1 MRRMLR
7 LEQVNTHIGGLHI
20 IQDVSLNIEKG
31 EFVALLGSNGAGKTT
46 LFRTIA
52 GVLKPRAGTITFNGV
67 DLLRL
72 PVHKIV
78 EAGLVLCP
86 QGRQL
91 YPELTVYKNLLLGAF
106 PIRGDKKRIQ
116 KNLERVYAFFPIL
129 QERTNQLAGT
139 FSGGE
144 QQMLAIGRAL
154 MGEPRMLLLDEPS
167 MGLAPMIVKQ
177 IGEVISDI
185 NREMDT
191 TVFLSEQNANMALNI
206 TDRGYVLESGR
217 CGLEGPC
224 EQLKKDEKV
233 RKAYIG
239 A

>member
-1 MRRMLR
+1 MLK
-7 LEQVNTHIGGLHI
+7 LNQVHTAIGGLQI
-20 IQDVSLNIEKG
+20 VQDVSLEIGKG

-52 GVLKPRAGTITFNGV
+52 GVLKPHTGSVEFEGNPI
-67 DLLRL
+67 DRL

-78 EAGLVLCP
+78 ELGLVLCP

-91 YPELTVYKNLLLGAF
+91 FPDLSVQKNLLLGAY
-106 PIRGDKKRIQ
+106 PLRRDKKRIQ
-116 KNLERVYAFFPIL
+116 KNLDRVYALFPIL
-129 QERTNQLAGT
+129 RERITQKAGT

-154 MGEPRMLLLDEPS
+154 MSEPKMLLLDEPS
-167 MGLAPMIVKQ
+167 VGLAPLIVQ
-177 IGEVISDI
+177 LIADVISNI
-185 NREMDT
+185 NHEMDT

-206 TDRGYVLESGR
+206 TERGYVLESGR
-217 CGLEGPC
+217 CVLQGQC
-224 EQLKKDEKV
+224 QQLKTDEKV

>member
-1 MRRMLR
+1 MLK
-7 LEQVNTHIGGLHI
+7 LNQVNTFIGGLHI
-20 IQDVSLNIEKG
+20 IQDVSLDIQKG

-52 GVLKPRAGTITFNGV
+52 GVLRPQSGSIELDGV
-67 DLLRL
+67 PIHKL

-78 EAGLVLCP
+78 EMGLVLCP

-91 YPELTVYKNLLLGAF
+91 YPQLSVLKNLMMGAF
-106 PIRGDKKRIQ
+106 PLRGDKKRIQ
-116 KNLERVYAFFPIL
+116 QNLDKVYALFPIL
-129 QERTNQLAGT
+129 KERINQEAGT

-144 QQMLAIGRAL
+144 QQMLAIARSL
-154 MGEPRMLLLDEPS
+154 MGEPKILLLDEPS
-167 MGLAPMIVKQ
+167 LGLAPLVVKH
-177 IGEVISDI
+177 IGELISNI
-185 NREMDT
+185 NHEMDT

-206 TDRGYVLESGR
+206 TDRGYVMESGR
-217 CGLEGPC
+217 SVLSGPSS
-224 EQLKKDEKV
+224 ELRQDDKV

>member
-1 MRRMLR
+1 MLK
-7 LEQVNTHIGGLHI
+7 LNQVHTAIGGLQI
-20 IQDVSLNIEKG
+20 IQNVSLEIGKG

-52 GVLKPRAGTITFNGV
+52 GVLKPHAGSVTFEGV
-67 DLLRL
+67 PIDRL

-78 EAGLVLCP
+78 ERGLVLCP

-91 YPELTVYKNLLLGAF
+91 FPELSVQKNLLLGAY
-106 PIRGDKKRIQ
+106 PIRGEKKRIQ
-116 KNLERVYAFFPIL
+116 KNLDRVYALFPIL
-129 QERTNQLAGT
+129 RERINQKAGT

-154 MGEPRMLLLDEPS
+154 MSEPKMLLLDEPS
-167 MGLAPMIVKQ
+167 VGLAPLIVKL
-177 IGEVISDI
+177 IADVISNI
-185 NREMDT
+185 NQEMDT

-206 TDRGYVLESGR
+206 TQRGYVLESGR
-217 CGLEGPC
+217 CVLDGDC
-224 EQLKKDEKV
+224 QHLKTDEKV

>member
-1 MRRMLR
+1 MMLK
-7 LEQVNTHIGGLHI
+7 LNQIHTDIGGMKI
-20 IQDVSLNIEKG
+20 IQDVSLQIEKG

-52 GVLKPRAGTITFNGV
+52 GVLKPGEGSVEFNGV
-67 DLLRL
+67 NINRM

-78 EAGLVLCP
+78 EQGLVLCP

-91 YPELTVYKNLLLGAF
+91 FPELTVEKNLLLGAF
-106 PIRGDKKRIQ
+106 PIRKEKTRIR
-116 KNLERVYAFFPIL
+116 KNMDRVFALFPIL
-129 QERTNQLAGT
+129 KERIYQAAGT

-154 MGEPRMLLLDEPS
+154 MSEPKLLLLDEPS
-167 MGLAPMIVKQ
+167 VGLAPLIVKL
-177 IGEVISDI
+177 IGEVIANI
-185 NREMDT
+185 NQETET

-206 TDRGYVLESGR
+206 TQRGYVMENGR
-217 CGLEGPC
+217 CVLSGQC
-224 EQLKKDEKV
+224 RDLKKDEKV

>member
-1 MRRMLR
+1 MLE
-7 LEQVNTHIGGLHI
+7 LNQVNTNIGGLHI
-20 IQDVSLNIEKG
+20 IQDVSLKIEKG

-52 GVLKPRAGTITFNGV
+52 GVLKPRTGTITFDGI
-67 DLLRL
+67 DLGRL

-78 EAGLVLCP
+78 ELGLVLCP

-91 YPELTVYKNLLLGAF
+91 YPELSVQKNLLLGAF
-106 PIRGDKKRIQ
+106 RIRGDKKRIQ
-116 KNLERVYAFFPIL
+116 KNLERVYTLFPIL
-129 QERTNQLAGT
+129 RERTNQEAGT

-154 MGEPRMLLLDEPS
+154 MSEPRMLLLDEPS
-167 MGLAPMIVKQ
+167 MGLAPLIVKQ
-177 IGEVISDI
+177 IGEVIANI
-185 NREMDT
+185 NHEMDT

-217 CGLEGPC
+217 CTLAGPC
-224 EQLKKDEKV
+224 EQLKSDEKV

>member
-1 MRRMLR
+1 MLK
-7 LEQVNTHIGGLHI
+7 LNQVNTYIGGLHI
-20 IQDVSLNIEKG
+20 IQDVSLEIQKG

-52 GVLKPRAGTITFNGV
+52 GVLNPKSGSIEFNGV
-67 DLLRL
+67 PIHKM

-78 EAGLVLCP
+78 EMGLVLCP

-91 YPELTVYKNLLLGAF
+91 FPELSVQKNLMMGAF
-106 PIRGDKKRIQ
+106 PLRGDNKRIQ
-116 KNLERVYAFFPIL
+116 KNLDRVYSLFPIL
-129 QERTNQLAGT
+129 RERINQEAGT

-144 QQMLAIGRAL
+144 QQMLAIARSL
-154 MGEPRMLLLDEPS
+154 MSEPSVLLLDEPS
-167 MGLAPMIVKQ
+167 MGLAPLVVKR
-177 IGEVISDI
+177 IGEVISNI
-185 NREMDT
+185 NHEMDT

-217 CGLEGPC
+217 SVLSGKSAD
-224 EQLKKDEKV
+224 LKNDENV